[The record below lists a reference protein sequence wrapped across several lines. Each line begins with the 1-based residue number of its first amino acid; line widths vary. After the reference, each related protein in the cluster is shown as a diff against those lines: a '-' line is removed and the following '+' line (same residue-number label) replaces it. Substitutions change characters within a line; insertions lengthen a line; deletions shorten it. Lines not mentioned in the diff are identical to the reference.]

1 MNTGELKKITENL
14 IETFNTAG
22 QESIDLYKKGLKIK
36 IKEDKSPVSNGDL
49 RTNELITKKIIE
61 LTPNIPIVSEESV
74 DYPEFGHAVGNSVK
88 DGESAKGIVVCGSGI
103 GISMAANKVEGIRA
117 ALCTTPEHALMSRL
131 HNDANV
137 LAIGARMTDFDIIL
151 EIVDTWLSSE
161 FEGGRHSRRVNKIEV
176 S

>member
-1 MNTGELKKITENL
+1 MKIS
-14 IETFNTAG
+14 IGADHAG
-22 QESIDLYKKGLKIK
+22 FSVKEKIREYLESKGYRIL
-36 IKEDKSPVSNGDL
+36 DKGAY
-49 RTNELITKKIIE
+49 
-61 LTPNIPIVSEESV
+61 SEESV

-117 ALCTTPEHALMSRL
+117 ALCTTPEHALVSRL

-151 EIVDTWLSSE
+151 EIIDTWLRSE

-176 S
+176 L

>member
-1 MNTGELKKITENL
+1 MKISIGADHAGFSVKEKIREYL
-14 IETFNTAG
+14 ESKGYRILDKGTF
-22 QESIDLYKKGLKIK
+22 
-36 IKEDKSPVSNGDL
+36 
-49 RTNELITKKIIE
+49 
-61 LTPNIPIVSEESV
+61 SEESV

-117 ALCTTPEHALMSRL
+117 ALCMTPEHALMSRL

-137 LAIGARMTDFDIIL
+137 LAIGARMTNFDVIL

>member
-1 MNTGELKKITENL
+1 MKIS
-14 IETFNTAG
+14 IGADHAG
-22 QESIDLYKKGLKIK
+22 FSVKEKIREYLESKGYRIL
-36 IKEDKSPVSNGDL
+36 DKG
-49 RTNELITKKIIE
+49 TY
-61 LTPNIPIVSEESV
+61 SEESV

-117 ALCTTPEHALMSRL
+117 ALCTTPEHALVSRL

-151 EIVDTWLSSE
+151 EIIDTWLRSE

-176 S
+176 L

>member
-1 MNTGELKKITENL
+1 MKIS
-14 IETFNTAG
+14 IGADHAG
-22 QESIDLYKKGLKIK
+22 FSVKEKIREYLESKGYRIL
-36 IKEDKSPVSNGDL
+36 DKGAY
-49 RTNELITKKIIE
+49 
-61 LTPNIPIVSEESV
+61 SEESV

-137 LAIGARMTDFDIIL
+137 LAIGARMTNFDVIL

>member
-1 MNTGELKKITENL
+1 MKIS
-14 IETFNTAG
+14 IGADHAG
-22 QESIDLYKKGLKIK
+22 FSVKEKIREYLESKGYRIL
-36 IKEDKSPVSNGDL
+36 DKGAY
-49 RTNELITKKIIE
+49 
-61 LTPNIPIVSEESV
+61 SEESV

-117 ALCTTPEHALMSRL
+117 ALCTTPEHALVSRL

-151 EIVDTWLSSE
+151 EIIDTWLRSE
-161 FEGGRHSRRVNKIEV
+161 FEGGRHSKRVNKIEV
-176 S
+176 

>member
-1 MNTGELKKITENL
+1 MKIS
-14 IETFNTAG
+14 IGADHAG
-22 QESIDLYKKGLKIK
+22 FSVKEKIREYLESKGYRIL
-36 IKEDKSPVSNGDL
+36 DKGAY
-49 RTNELITKKIIE
+49 
-61 LTPNIPIVSEESV
+61 SEESV

-151 EIVDTWLSSE
+151 EIIDTWLRSE
-161 FEGGRHSRRVNKIEV
+161 FEGGRHSKRVNKIEV
-176 S
+176 

>member
-1 MNTGELKKITENL
+1 MKIS
-14 IETFNTAG
+14 IGADHAG
-22 QESIDLYKKGLKIK
+22 FSVKEKIREYLESKGYRIL
-36 IKEDKSPVSNGDL
+36 DKGAY
-49 RTNELITKKIIE
+49 
-61 LTPNIPIVSEESV
+61 SEESV

-117 ALCTTPEHALMSRL
+117 ALCMTPEHALMSRL

-137 LAIGARMTDFDIIL
+137 LAIGARMTNFDVIL

>member
-1 MNTGELKKITENL
+1 MKIS
-14 IETFNTAG
+14 IGADHAG
-22 QESIDLYKKGLKIK
+22 FSVKEKIREYLESKGYRIL
-36 IKEDKSPVSNGDL
+36 DKGAY
-49 RTNELITKKIIE
+49 
-61 LTPNIPIVSEESV
+61 SEESV

-151 EIVDTWLSSE
+151 EIIDTWLRSE